1 MPARPRRAFTLIE
14 LLVVIA
20 IIAILIG
27 LLLPAVQKVREA
39 AARMSC
45 QNNLK
50 QIGLAA
56 HSFHDRTGALPH
68 GGKSGCDA
76 PVHPNIAA
84 ACAGTAFTPF
94 RAGPYV
100 PPGPRPAARTEWGW
114 PYQLLPDL
122 EQAPLFNTPDDDAAR
137 AVHVKTYYCPARRS
151 PGGTALAKGDYAGNA
166 GSSPTPNNNNGT
178 IEHAAVGPIR
188 LTDITDGTSNTALV
202 GEKRMKTD
210 LLGRTSDD
218 DESYYATGWDSE
230 TSRSATFDVDDATT
244 FGPNPDVR
252 RTDSAVFASPL
263 VGLLT
268 FGSSHASGCNFVLAD
283 GSVRHLRFNPDRTQ
297 FRNFCVR
304 NDGAVLSLDF

>member
-1 MPARPRRAFTLIE
+1 MLARGRRGFTLIE
-14 LLVVIA
+14 LLVVSA
-20 IIAILIG
+20 IIALLIG
-27 LLLPAVQKVREA
+27 LLLPAVQKVRAA
-39 AARMSC
+39 AARASC
-45 QNNLK
+45 TNNLK

-56 HSFHDRTGALPH
+56 HGFHDRTGALPH

-76 PVHPNIAA
+76 PVHPNVAVE
-84 ACAGTAFTPF
+84 CAGTAFTPF

-122 EQAPLFNTPDDDAAR
+122 EQEPLFNNPNDAAVL
-137 AVHVKTYYCPARRS
+137 AVAVKVYYCPARRA
-151 PGGTALAKGDYAGNA
+151 PGGTALAKGDYAGNT
-166 GSSPTPNNNNGT
+166 GSSPTPSNNNGT
-178 IEHAAVGPIR
+178 VEHATVGRIR
-188 LTDITDGTSNTALV
+188 LADITDGTSNTALV

-230 TSRSATFDVDDATT
+230 TVRSATFDLDGATT
-244 FGPNPDVR
+244 FGPSPDVR
-252 RTDSAVFASPL
+252 RTDPAVFASPL
-263 VGLLT
+263 VGLIT

-283 GSVRHLRFNPDRTQ
+283 GSVRHVPFNPDRTQ

-304 NDGAVLSLDF
+304 NDGAVLNLDF